1 MIFGRKNKNKS
12 NMKTI
17 ILKSITMI
25 NWKGENNRTTTFN
38 EKETTIAGDNGLGKS
53 RHREA
58 FLWLLFGKDSQ
69 GRKDFEIKTRQA
81 NGDVIHKL
89 DNIVGGVMLVDG
101 SELRLKRILTE
112 EWIKVRGQEKETFKG
127 NKTVTFWND
136 IPITITEY
144 QKRINEIVDENIF
157 KIITNPLYFVSIK
170 WQDQR
175 ELLFKLAGTV
185 TDNDI
190 AAKDPKFTELI
201 KKMDGKSFDDFKRGL
216 LFQKK
221 MLSDQKDK
229 LQPKIEQ
236 TVYLMGTFEGVCVDA
251 LAGETMALESTARY
265 LAQQIAIIE
274 REEEVI
280 KAFMK
285 AKIAEAEARINRLFS
300 SVKFQLFDYTIEGN
314 ESETCIPFVDGV
326 NFNSAN
332 TASQINAGLEII
344 NVISR
349 FYNVTAPI
357 FIDRRESVN
366 EITKTEAQIINL
378 TVTKSKVLIIN

>member
-1 MIFGRKNKNKS
+1 
-12 NMKTI
+12 MKTI
-17 ILKSITMI
+17 ILKSLTMI
-25 NWKGENNRTTTFN
+25 NWRGEKNRTTTFN
-38 EKETTIAGDNGLGKS
+38 KKETTISGENGLGKS

-89 DNIVGGVMLVDG
+89 DNIVEGVLRVDG

-127 NKTVTFWND
+127 NKTVTYWND
-136 IPITITEY
+136 TPITITEY
-144 QKRINEIVDENIF
+144 QKRINEIIDENIF
-157 KIITNPLYFVSIK
+157 KMITNPLYFTSMK

-175 ELLFKLAGTV
+175 EVLLKMAGTV
-185 TDNDI
+185 TDNGI

-201 KKMDGKSFDDFKRGL
+201 KKMDGKSFDDFKKGL
-216 LFQKK
+216 AAKK
-221 MLSDQKDK
+221 KKSIDELTKI
-229 LQPKIEQ
+229 QPKIEQ
-236 TVYLMGTFEGVCVDA
+236 TVYLMSKLEGVC
-251 LAGETMALESTARY
+251 AGILEEETMALESTARY
-265 LAQQIAIIE
+265 LSQQIASIE
-274 REEEVI
+274 KDEYTVKEFTKE
-280 KAFMK
+280 
-285 AKIAEAEARINRLFS
+285 KINEAEARINRLFS
-300 SVKFQLFDYTIEGN
+300 NVQFQLFDYTIEGN
-314 ESETCIPFVDGV
+314 ETETCIPFVDGV

-344 NVISR
+344 NVISQ

-366 EITKTEAQIINL
+366 EIIKTEAQIINL
-378 TVTKSKVLIIN
+378 TVTKSKVLTIN